1 MLSDHPV
8 LKLGSRSRSR
18 RVKLSCIC
26 GKEEVLLD
34 GVMLYVMDVFS
45 VEEGI

>member
-8 LKLGSRSRSR
+8 LKLGSRSR

-45 VEEGI
+45 VEEGF